1 MRLRLLLLALIALL
15 ALPAAAQAAD
25 SHAPQGARLDWLPS
39 DEWVMSSWL
48 PYDEARLYALVHT
61 DRAEVDA
68 WLDDHRTLGQLARRR
83 GWASQRALAHAL
95 VAPRLHAVRPSMR
108 RVLERRALD
117 TLTQA
122 HMANHVIFHVFHTPA
137 IADNARTIFG
147 IRPATFRHLRD
158 SGLSPTAIA
167 KRSGRTRAG
176 AQARLAALLKARG
189 QRAVKLG
196 AMSRAQ
202 ARALYAEQM
211 AALPAFMRHT
221 YRTPAEQVSFLCR
234 PH

>member
-1 MRLRLLLLALIALL
+1 MRLRLLLLAIAALL
-15 ALPAAAQAAD
+15 VLPTAASAAD
-25 SHAPQGARLDWLPS
+25 SHAPHGARLDWLPS
-39 DEWVMSSWL
+39 DEWVMSAWL

-83 GWASQRALAHAL
+83 GWRSQRALAHAL
-95 VAPRLHAVRPSMR
+95 VAPRLHAVRPAMR
-108 RVLERRALD
+108 PVLERRALD

-137 IADNARTIFG
+137 IADHARTVFG
-147 IRPATFRHLRD
+147 VTPATFRHLRD
-158 SGLSPTAIA
+158 SGLSPIAIA
-167 KRSGRTRAG
+167 KRGGRTAAG
-176 AQARLAALLKARG
+176 AQKRLAALLKARG
-189 QRAVKLG
+189 QRAVRLG
-196 AMSRAQ
+196 AMSAAQ
-202 ARALYAEQM
+202 AKALYAEQT

-221 YRTPAEQVSFLCR
+221 YRTPAQQVSFLCR